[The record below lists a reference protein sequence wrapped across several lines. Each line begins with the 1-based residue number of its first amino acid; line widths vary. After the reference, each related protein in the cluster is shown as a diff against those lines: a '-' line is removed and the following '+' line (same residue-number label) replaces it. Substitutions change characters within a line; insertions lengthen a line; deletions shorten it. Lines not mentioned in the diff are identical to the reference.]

1 MSIFKALSPISL
13 NPTTNLQQ
21 LSQLADL
28 KLDDVAIAL
37 VYMIDKLKI
46 DEDARDRINRFQV
59 GNKLVDICLLSGYL
73 QFNVLAALHDDD
85 DDDDDKEDESDSS
98 SDTIS
103 IPSQEPT
110 NNENENENEKPKP
123 KPKPMS
129 FSRVTPSPK
138 INSQFQHENPFDLL
152 NEDENENEK
161 KHDDDDNEDD
171 NIKHTW
177 YIFENFYYFNSLN
190 FLTLLTDK
198 NQIQTYI
205 EKHKIKW
212 AHAYCPSQS
221 CLMNIQSKHDAIEAS
236 DRYKE
241 LICHP
246 IPDEYVRRFELFIK
260 SK

>member
-1 MSIFKALSPISL
+1 MSIFKALLPISL

-28 KLDDVAIAL
+28 KLDDVAVAL

-73 QFNVLAALHDDD
+73 QFNVLAAVNNDEEEE
-85 DDDDDKEDESDSS
+85 DKDDESDEYKDESDQDNCS
-98 SDTIS
+98 SDIS
-103 IPSQEPT
+103 DSLPPET
-110 NNENENENEKPKP
+110 NANANANANQNQN
-123 KPKPMS
+123 MS

-138 INSQFQHENPFDLL
+138 IKSQFQHENPFDLL
-152 NEDENENEK
+152 NENEDENEK
-161 KHDDDDNEDD
+161 KHDEVQVY
-171 NIKHTW
+171 KHAW

-198 NQIQTYI
+198 DQIQKYI
-205 EKHKIKW
+205 EKHQIKW

-221 CLMNIQSKHDAIEAS
+221 CLMNIQSKHDAIESS

-246 IPDEYVRRFELFIK
+246 IPDEYLRRFELFIK